1 MTFECEARS
10 GALRGKETRMSLSL
24 ASCLSRPGALIG
36 VALLPWLAGCASLTP
51 PAAVAVAPSV
61 AQHAEEDTEARAKR
75 VFVYQSRIADALLD
89 RYPLR
94 EDFASAEPELLQAE
108 SAMTDAC
115 GPLTRAVVRHLEGR
129 KQSVKHKLKV
139 ARSLDGCE
147 SAAQRV
153 EALMAPPPSSGLV
166 ATGGP

>member
-1 MTFECEARS
+1 
-10 GALRGKETRMSLSL
+10 MSFSL
-24 ASCLSRPGALIG
+24 ASCLSRPVAVMG
-36 VALLPWLAGCASLTP
+36 VALLPWLAGCAS
-51 PAAVAVAPSV
+51 VAPRSAEVVPTV

-94 EDFASAEPELLQAE
+94 EDFASAEPELLRAE
-108 SAMTDAC
+108 GRMTEAC

-153 EALMAPPPSSGLV
+153 EALMAPPPSTGLV

>member
-1 MTFECEARS
+1 
-10 GALRGKETRMSLSL
+10 MSLSH
-24 ASCLSRPGALIG
+24 ASCLMRF
-36 VALLPWLAGCASLTP
+36 VALTVVLVPWLTGCASLAPP
-51 PAAVAVAPSV
+51 PAAKTMTAV
-61 AQHAEEDTEARAKR
+61 AQHGEEDTEARARR
-75 VFVYQSRIADALLD
+75 VFVYQSRVADALLD

-94 EDFASAEPELLQAE
+94 EDFAGAEPELLQAE
-108 SAMTDAC
+108 SVMTEAC

-153 EALMAPPPSSGLV
+153 EALMAPPPGSGLV